1 MAETSTMLSLGT
13 RAPDFTL
20 PDLDGRTISRED
32 LDGDALLVM
41 FLCNHCPYVRH
52 VEDVLGGLV
61 AEYQD
66 RGLDA
71 VAICSND
78 AEQYPDDAPDG
89 LAAQKERAGFTFP
102 YLVDETQEVGR
113 AYRAACTPDFF
124 LFDEEHRLVWRGRMD
139 AATPGNDVP
148 VTGEELRA
156 ALDAVLA
163 GEPAPD
169 EQHPS
174 MGCSIKWK
182 AGAQPPS
189 DQPIA

>member
-1 MAETSTMLSLGT
+1 MAATSTMLPLGT
-13 RAPDFTL
+13 PAPDLDL
-20 PDLDGRTISRED
+20 PDLDGHTIGRED

-52 VEDVLGGLV
+52 IEGELGELV
-61 AEYQD
+61 ADYQA

-71 VAICSND
+71 VAVCSND
-78 AEQYPDDAPDG
+78 PEQYPDDDRDG
-89 LAAQKERAGFTFP
+89 LREQVRRAGFTFP
-102 YLVDETQEVGR
+102 YLIDEEQQVGR

-124 LFDEEHRLVWRGRMD
+124 LFDGEHRLVWRGRMD
-139 AATPGNDVP
+139 ASTPGNDVP

-163 GEPAPD
+163 GEPAPE

-182 AGAQPPS
+182 PGTQPAG
-189 DQPIA
+189 DLPIA